1 MIGFIDN
8 YNFKEME
15 PMRYWAPPSSW
26 TLEKKK
32 ETTQSRIFS
41 GNWWAAE
48 KKDGYF
54 SKLVKD
60 EDGNIMLFSRS
71 RNVKGEFP
79 EKHEWVPHLQS
90 FFEDL
95 PNGTCLLGELY
106 LPSKPGSSNITSL
119 LGCLKD
125 KCIARQEVDEKLHF
139 YIFDIL
145 AWEGKSYLNKEAFER
160 FNELDSCSKTYCF
173 NYVEWAEYFNG
184 KTLWNKLQNILSNGG
199 EGMVIIRD
207 KSFYQPGKRPSKDCQ
222 KVKKELHETIDCFF
236 TGHATAPTKE
246 YTGKEIETWQYWLNE
261 RTDEKLNGD
270 YYKDYFNGAPLI
282 PITKP
287 YFNGWAGSLE
297 IGVIK
302 NDKVIP
308 IGYLSGLSDE
318 IKANYKDYKGRV
330 IEVGA
335 MEVLYNNGKF
345 SGLRHAKLVNFRPDL
360 TIKDCTW
367 EKIFGN
373 ENK

>member
-1 MIGFIDN
+1 MLGYIDN
-8 YNFKEME
+8 YDFKEME

-26 TLEKKK
+26 TIEKKK

-41 GNWWAAE
+41 GQWLASE

-60 EDGNIMLFSRS
+60 EDGNILLFSRS

-90 FFEDL
+90 FFDEL

-119 LGCLKD
+119 LGCLKE
-125 KCIARQEVDEKLHF
+125 KCIARQEKNEKLHF
-139 YIFDIL
+139 YVFDVL
-145 AWEGKSYLNKEAFER
+145 ADNGKSWLSKSAEDR
-160 FNELDSCSKTYCF
+160 FNALSKYEKSF
-173 NYVEWAEYFNG
+173 SHEYVEYAEYFRG
-184 KTLWNKLQNILSNGG
+184 KELWEKLQAILSDGG

-207 KSFYQPGKRPSKDCQ
+207 DSLYQPGKRPSKDCQ

-236 TGHATAPTKE
+236 TGRATPPTKE
-246 YTGKEIETWQYWLNE
+246 YTGKAIETWQYWFNE
-261 RTDEKLNGD
+261 RTEEKLQGE
-270 YYKDYFNGAPLI
+270 YYKNFYEGAPII

-302 NDKVIP
+302 GDKVVP
-308 IGYLSGLSDE
+308 IGSLSGLSDE

-330 IEVGA
+330 IEVSA
-335 MEVLYNNGKF
+335 MEVLNTG
-345 SGLRHAKLVNFRPDL
+345 GLRHAKMLNFRPEL
-360 TIKDCTW
+360 TINDCTW
-367 EKIFGN
+367 EKIWGN

>member
-119 LGCLKD
+119 LGCLKE
-125 KCIARQEVDEKLHF
+125 KCVARQEIGEKLHF

-145 AWEGKSYLNKEAFER
+145 AWEGKSFLNKEAIDR
-160 FNELDSCSKTYCF
+160 FIFLNEINIIKNT
-173 NYVEWAEYFNG
+173 NYNEYIHVAQYYNG
-184 KTLWNKLQNILSNGG
+184 KALWNKLQNILNNGG
-199 EGMVIIRD
+199 EGMVIVRD
-207 KSFYQPGKRPSKDCQ
+207 KSLYQPGKRPSKDCQ

-261 RTDEKLNGD
+261 RTNEKLNGE
-270 YYKDYFNGAPLI
+270 YYKEYFNGAPLI

-302 NDKVIP
+302 NDKVVP

-318 IKANYKDYKGRV
+318 IKANYKDYKGKV

-360 TIKDCTW
+360 TIKDCTF
-367 EKIFGN
+367 EKIFG
-373 ENK
+373 

>member
-32 ETTQSRIFS
+32 ETTRSRIFS

-119 LGCLKD
+119 LGCLKE
-125 KCIARQEVDEKLHF
+125 KCIARQEASEKLHF

-160 FNELDSCSKTYCF
+160 FDELNSCSRAYCF
-173 NYVEWAEYFNG
+173 NYVEWAEYLNG
-184 KTLWNKLQNILSNGG
+184 KALWNKLQNILSDGG

-207 KSFYQPGKRPSKDCQ
+207 KSLYQPGKRPSNDCQ

-236 TGHATAPTKE
+236 TGRITPPTRL
-246 YTGKEIETWQYWLNE
+246 YTGKDIDNWEYWQDVKSGEMKYGKLFTNYYNGEGIE
-261 RTDEKLNGD
+261 
-270 YYKDYFNGAPLI
+270 PV
-282 PITKP
+282 TKSFF
-287 YFNGWAGSLE
+287 YGYAGSLE
-297 IGVIK
+297 VGVIK
-302 NDKVIP
+302 NNKTIVP
-308 IGYLSGLSDE
+308 IGYLSGLTEE
-318 IKANYKDYKGRV
+318 IKKNYADYKGKP
-330 IEVGA
+330 IEITA
-335 MEVLYNNGKF
+335 MEIFKDKNGVVG
-345 SGLRHAKLVNFRPDL
+345 GLRHAKFLRFRPDL
-360 TIKDCTW
+360 SVADCTY
-367 EKIFGN
+367 EKIFD
-373 ENK
+373 E

>member
-1 MIGFIDN
+1 MKGYIDN
-8 YNFKEME
+8 YNFEEME

-119 LGCLKD
+119 LGCLKE
-125 KCIARQEVDEKLHF
+125 KCVARQEAGEKLHF

-145 AWEGKSYLNKEAFER
+145 AWKGKSFLNKEAIDR
-160 FNELDSCSKTYCF
+160 FMFLNEVNIIKNT
-173 NYVEWAEYFNG
+173 NYNEYIHVAQYYNG
-184 KTLWNKLQNILSNGG
+184 KALWDKLQNILNDGG
-199 EGMVIIRD
+199 EGMVIVRD
-207 KSFYQPGKRPSKDCQ
+207 KSLYQPGKRPSKDCQ
-222 KVKKELHETIDCFF
+222 KVKKELQETIDCFF

-261 RTDEKLNGD
+261 RTDEKLNGE
-270 YYKDYFNGAPLI
+270 YYKEYFNGAPLI

-302 NDKVIP
+302 NDKVVP

-318 IKANYKDYKGRV
+318 IKANYKDYKGKV

-335 MEVLYNNGKF
+335 MEVLETG
-345 SGLRHAKLVNFRPDL
+345 GLRHAKMLNFRPDL

-367 EKIFGN
+367 DKIFGN